1 MSVWDSLITSRRWGG
16 CMRFVNNKA
25 GRPVGRPGVDGGLW
39 RRVSCLARAAVNN
52 TPDLYAVPV
61 KGLNRIL

>member
-1 MSVWDSLITSRRWGG
+1 M
-16 CMRFVNNKA
+16 
-25 GRPVGRPGVDGGLW
+25 GRLRVDGGLW

-61 KGLNRIL
+61 GGVE